1 MRSLVDEKSIKEA
14 SEHAKHLFPTS
25 SHHLHLA
32 FAIPGI
38 LLPPEKNPNQIDY
51 SNTLETFKVNTI
63 GPMLLFKHFSSF
75 LPSNSKQSSFEK
87 GEREGEEYEGLNEHK
102 AIWAMMS
109 ARVGSVSDNKK
120 GGWYSYRSSKAAV
133 NQLVKSF
140 HLHSTSSTTMVLG
153 LHPGTV
159 KTDLSKDYWGK
170 GEGMLE
176 KEESAEKLVELVR
189 QADEKF
195 GGKIWDY
202 KRDEVLP

>member
-1 MRSLVDEKSIKEA
+1 
-14 SEHAKHLFPTS
+14 
-25 SHHLHLA
+25 
-32 FAIPGI
+32 
-38 LLPPEKNPNQIDY
+38 
-51 SNTLETFKVNTI
+51 
-63 GPMLLFKHFSSF
+63 MLLFKHFSPF
-75 LPSNSKQSSFEK
+75 LPSNSKQSSFA
-87 GEREGEEYEGLNEHK
+87 EGDEYEGLNEHK

-159 KTDLSKDYWGK
+159 KTDLSKDYWGNGK
-170 GEGMLE
+170 GDSGILE

-189 QADEKF
+189 QADEKY
-195 GGKIWDY
+195 GGKVWDY